1 MLSMTK
7 KRPRRHKSLFAKK
20 VKSLKR
26 SQFLRI
32 HKLSLEMNKLF
43 EHIFIEGL
51 HTMTLFD
58 PMEFH
63 YEKIAFVKISLFS
76 NYIAYVQL
84 CCNLCVPMQPM
95 CKCDEFFP
103 LKYSEF
109 IFKNVMLEIHEV
121 LSQSHIIC
129 MSYNLWLICVI
140 YAIIVNVF

>member
-1 MLSMTK
+1 
-7 KRPRRHKSLFAKK
+7 
-20 VKSLKR
+20 
-26 SQFLRI
+26 LRI

-43 EHIFIEGL
+43 EHIFIEAL
-51 HTMTLFD
+51 HAMTFFD

-63 YEKIAFVKISLFS
+63 YEKIAFVKISLLS
-76 NYIAYVQL
+76 KYITYVQL

-121 LSQSHIIC
+121 LS
-129 MSYNLWLICVI
+129 
-140 YAIIVNVF
+140 